1 MPNIKSAKK
10 SVRNDKIKSESN
22 TGYTS
27 KVKNS
32 IKKIENAIK
41 NKDKDAA
48 NTELKVA
55 IQNIDKAAS
64 KGLIKQ
70 NTCNR
75 QKSRLNKKVK
85 EI

>member
-10 SVRNDKIKSESN
+10 SNRNNEIKSENN
-22 TGYTS
+22 TIYTS
-27 KVKNS
+27 KIKNS

-70 NTCNR
+70 NTCDR
-75 QKSRLNKKVK
+75 QKARLNKKVK
-85 EI
+85 EM